1 MMGPVSAQNRVLGY
15 ASKYM
20 DDVRGRV
27 MSGKQLGR
35 SNLES
40 VLGVTWSFIHCF
52 RVVFMSSYLT
62 KYHSFSLNRLKEK
75 SHPHV
80 RSSDDHNFSLNP
92 ILLVL
97 LSQALPQHIISIIQV
112 SSCWHF
118 KCVSQW
124 KILKIISSDNLYVI
138 SYQHSLH
145 SLTCFEVQSRG
156 ELKSCGCKGSVH
168 EILSYEKLWFLGSQ
182 G

>member
-20 DDVRGRV
+20 DDVRGRG

-80 RSSDDHNFSLNP
+80 RSSDDHNFPLNP

-97 LSQALPQHIISIIQV
+97 LSLDSLKPTNYTYCNISNV
-112 SSCWHF
+112 
-118 KCVSQW
+118 K
-124 KILKIISSDNLYVI
+124 
-138 SYQHSLH
+138 
-145 SLTCFEVQSRG
+145 
-156 ELKSCGCKGSVH
+156 
-168 EILSYEKLWFLGSQ
+168 
-182 G
+182 